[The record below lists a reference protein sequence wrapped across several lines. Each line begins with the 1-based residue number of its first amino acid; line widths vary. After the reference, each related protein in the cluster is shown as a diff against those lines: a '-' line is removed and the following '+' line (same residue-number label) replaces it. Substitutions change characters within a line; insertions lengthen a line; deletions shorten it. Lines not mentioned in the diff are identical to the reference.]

1 MSSTLFPLG
10 KLSHQQIK
18 KGENILKKIQEEITT
33 TKNSQKLLSLS
44 NEFYTNI
51 PHNNIKLIDTLKDVR
66 RKKKTLTYMYIT

>member
-1 MSSTLFPLG
+1 MGSTLFPLG
-10 KLSHQQIK
+10 KLSYQQIK

-51 PHNNIKLIDTLKDVR
+51 PHINIKIIDTLKDVR
-66 RKKKTLTYMYIT
+66 RKKKTLTYMYLS